1 MKTADCI
8 FDAAE
13 IHSGF
18 SADGAVGH
26 ADKGCRHCDKIDP
39 AHVHGG
45 SKPAHIAD
53 NSSSETEQHVRTGG
67 IAIQKKSKNALH
79 CFNPLILLACRNN
92 KAENVNPECAESGGY
107 ILKKKRR
114 NIAVRQNKHSAAG
127 QETANFIA
135 EFVKRCSDEHFIL
148 RTFAAGVENYALH
161 TDFPSKT
168 RLSKSGINAMPLSAV
183 GFLHLS

>member
-1 MKTADCI
+1 M
-8 FDAAE
+8 
-13 IHSGF
+13 
-18 SADGAVGH
+18 
-26 ADKGCRHCDKIDP
+26 
-39 AHVHGG
+39 
-45 SKPAHIAD
+45 
-53 NSSSETEQHVRTGG
+53 
-67 IAIQKKSKNALH
+67 LWH
-79 CFNPLILLACRNN
+79 CFKPLILLACRDN
-92 KAENVNPECAESGGY
+92 KAENINPECAENGGY

-127 QETANFIA
+127 QETANFNA

-148 RTFAAGVENYALH
+148 HTFAVGVENNALH